1 MIMLIKIVGEDG
13 DNGDAVT
20 NSNTA
25 DVYGDGGDDN
35 DGELAQSVT
44 HPTDCCCLVG
54 NALLP
59 LVLLLII
66 LVSLV
71 PLQLPQCL
79 NFSKNDTT
87 MRYWSTILK
96 AA

>member
-1 MIMLIKIVGEDG
+1 MFMVMCCD
-13 DNGDAVT
+13 VMFM
-20 NSNTA
+20 
-25 DVYGDGGDDN
+25 VYGGGGDDN

-59 LVLLLII
+59 LIPLIPLLII
-66 LVSLV
+66 LISLV

-79 NFSKNDTT
+79 NFSNNYTT

>member
-1 MIMLIKIVGEDG
+1 MFMVMCCD
-13 DNGDAVT
+13 VMFM
-20 NSNTA
+20 
-25 DVYGDGGDDN
+25 VYGGGGDDN

-59 LVLLLII
+59 LIPLLII

-71 PLQLPQCL
+71 PLQ
-79 NFSKNDTT
+79 
-87 MRYWSTILK
+87 
-96 AA
+96 

>member
-1 MIMLIKIVGEDG
+1 MIMLISIVGEDG
-13 DNGDAVT
+13 DGAAK
-20 NSNTA
+20 SNTA

-59 LVLLLII
+59 LIPLIPLLII
-66 LVSLV
+66 LVSLA

-79 NFSKNDTT
+79 NFSNNDTT

>member
-1 MIMLIKIVGEDG
+1 MIMLISIVGEDVEDG
-13 DNGDAVT
+13 DGVAK
-20 NSNTA
+20 SNTA

-59 LVLLLII
+59 LILLLII

-71 PLQLPQCL
+71 PMQLPQCL
-79 NFSKNDTT
+79 NFSNNDTT

>member
-13 DNGDAVT
+13 DDGEDGAK
-20 NSNTA
+20 SNTA
-25 DVYGDGGDDN
+25 DVYDGGGDDN

-79 NFSKNDTT
+79 NFSNNDTT

>member
-13 DNGDAVT
+13 DYGEDGAK
-20 NSNTA
+20 SNTA

-35 DGELAQSVT
+35 DGELVQSVT

-59 LVLLLII
+59 LILLLII

-79 NFSKNDTT
+79 NFSNNDTT